1 MGILAPLSMQ
11 SEKSFNR
18 DGIKVLGSTEDR
30 MTREVRCVSQV
41 GLEGMLVLPGR
52 ESGGTREEQ
61 KSLNTKQFP
70 SEAENEVRKV
80 SRSQKE
86 EPCISS

>member
-30 MTREVRCVSQV
+30 MTWEVRCVSQV

-52 ESGGTREEQ
+52 ERGGTREQ